1 MTVPRTLA
9 ALLVVL
15 GCATGLPAIELTL
28 TPRTMQEA
36 LSIANSSIDRT
47 RTRFHADYRFA
58 VGRAPV
64 DFIEIVPPFRRLV
77 IAAETSARLG
87 RRLFGQR
94 DALDALKPDP
104 ERVELYVEFTFH
116 PLNTFVGVPGYS
128 VTLKPAAPGSPPIL
142 ASGID
147 RIPRFGARV
156 EGQPVHTPLPYP
168 IPPRVP
174 SGSEPLTGGTVI
186 ARFDGRRL
194 DPNGAYD
201 VLVADE
207 RDTPLATVRIALS
220 RLR

>member
-1 MTVPRTLA
+1 VA

-15 GCATGLPAIELTL
+15 GCAAGLAGFELTL
-28 TPRTMQEA
+28 TPRAMQEA
-36 LSIANSSIDRT
+36 LSIGQSSIERT

-64 DFIEIVPPFRRLV
+64 DFIEIVTPFRRLV
-77 IAAETSARLG
+77 IAAETSTRLG

-94 DALDALKPDP
+94 ESLEALKPDP
-104 ERVELYVEFTFH
+104 ERVELYVDFTFH
-116 PLNTFVGVPGYS
+116 PLNTFVGVPGYT
-128 VTLKPAAPGSPPIL
+128 VTLKPPTPGSAPIPV
-142 ASGID
+142 SGLD

-156 EGQPVHTPLPYP
+156 EGQPVYTPLPYP

-186 ARFDGRRL
+186 ARVDGRRL
-194 DPNGAYD
+194 DPRGTYD

-207 RDTPLATVRIALS
+207 RDTPLATVRVDLS